1 MFSGVG
7 MVVFWWRMVCGC
19 KAYWRV
25 CVVVGMRLMV
35 TGIDSVFGDQVIWVV
50 GVRLSK
56 WLFGDTGCS
65 VWYCPLIQWYMV
77 LYVLLAAYD
86 CRRGRRVW
94 SWGIHCCG
102 LRLLWS
108 CSLMR
113 RI

>member
-35 TGIDSVFGDQVIWVV
+35 TGIESVFGDQVIGVV

-56 WLFGDTGCS
+56 
-65 VWYCPLIQWYMV
+65 
-77 LYVLLAAYD
+77 
-86 CRRGRRVW
+86 
-94 SWGIHCCG
+94 
-102 LRLLWS
+102 
-108 CSLMR
+108 
-113 RI
+113 